1 MSLPAM
7 GGDALRRL
15 NGSKNSTLTDMI
27 IDHIEEDKKQAR
39 LETWYEKDGRDDVN
53 HQLHCLY
60 TGLAEKYMNKK
71 DGGNV

>member
-1 MSLPAM
+1 M

-39 LETWYEKDGRDDVN
+39 LEAWYKKDGRDDAS
-53 HQLHCLY
+53 HPLHRLY
-60 TGLAEKYMNKK
+60 TGLAEKYMNKEES
-71 DGGNV
+71 GNV